1 MFMTTT
7 GVGVIGTITGTE
19 VIGDGIAGMVPDG
32 DGDGILGTALDG
44 AGDLDGILGTDLD
57 GAGMVG
63 MAMVGAGMDTM
74 AETLYITAE
83 EEADLDITILLM
95 EETID
100 FLKAELTTL
109 QDLILIEQELRLEQ
123 RIMALDL
130 R

>member
-1 MFMTTT
+1 
-7 GVGVIGTITGTE
+7 
-19 VIGDGIAGMVPDG
+19 MVLDG

-57 GAGMVG
+57 GAGMAGMVMAG

-74 AETLYITAE
+74 EETLYIMAE
-83 EEADLDITILLM
+83 EEVDLDITILLM

-130 R
+130 Q

>member
-1 MFMTTT
+1 
-7 GVGVIGTITGTE
+7 
-19 VIGDGIAGMVPDG
+19 MVLDG

-57 GAGMVG
+57 GAGMAG

-74 AETLYITAE
+74 EETLYIMAE
-83 EEADLDITILLM
+83 EEVDLDITILLM

-130 R
+130 Q